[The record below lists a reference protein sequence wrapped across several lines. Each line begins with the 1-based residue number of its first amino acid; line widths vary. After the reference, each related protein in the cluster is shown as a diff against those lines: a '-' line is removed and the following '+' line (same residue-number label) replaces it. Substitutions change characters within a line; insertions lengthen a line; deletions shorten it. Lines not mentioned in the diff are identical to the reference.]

1 MDDQDQDMDQNQDEE
16 EESCKVVLLGESGVG
31 KTSIISQLMEQE
43 FLEDQP
49 STTGATFSTK
59 TMTFEKYNKSV
70 CFEIWDTA
78 GQEKYRALTKMFYK
92 DAAAAILVYDITR
105 AESFTQLKEY
115 WASQVKENA
124 PKKIVLAIAAN
135 KSDLYENETVSEAEG
150 RAFAKELGA
159 LFRFT
164 SCKNKEGVEELFSD
178 VGNKFLDPNFEASQ
192 EAKEEEERIRA
203 IKRKSVKIVKPK
215 NPTAD
220 SNNTSVNKPSSNSA
234 PVSQQQK
241 KGGCC

>member
-1 MDDQDQDMDQNQDEE
+1 MDDKDNNEPNKDDDDE

-31 KTSIISQLMEQE
+31 KTSIISNLMEQE

-59 TMTFEKYNKSV
+59 TMNFDKYNKSV

-115 WASQVKENA
+115 WSNQVKENA
-124 PKKIVLAIAAN
+124 PKKIVLAIAGN
-135 KSDLYENETVSEAEG
+135 KSDLYENEAVKEADG
-150 RAFAKELGA
+150 REFAKSIGA
-159 LFRFT
+159 IFRLT

-178 VGNKFLDPNFEASQ
+178 VGCKYLDPNFECSD

-203 IKRKSVKIVKPK
+203 IKRKSVKIVKNKEQNIPDVTDGPK
-215 NPTAD
+215 
-220 SNNTSVNKPSSNSA
+220 KENSQNA
-234 PVSQQQK
+234 SGEQPKK
-241 KGGCC
+241 KGCC